1 MYILQAYGQLIKTI
15 FICNY
20 LLNLTLRQKI
30 NAQLNKGE
38 QLHNLRLYLWFGGDG
53 IIRKKQEKEQQ
64 VTARSLNLITNIV
77 LVWNTIYIQQIIK
90 QLRDE
95 GSHIDEDDLRRISP
109 APFEHINRL
118 GKYDFKD
125 EIRLENNGFRALR
138 IPGEEN

>member
-1 MYILQAYGQLIKTI
+1 MQLLEETGSAGVQLVKNNPVNETKSRTKVW
-15 FICNY
+15 
-20 LLNLTLRQKI
+20 LLS
-30 NAQLNKGE
+30 
-38 QLHNLRLYLWFGGDG
+38 FGGIRGSNSLD
-53 IIRKKQEKEQQ
+53 IRKKQEKEQQ

-77 LVWNTIYIQQIIK
+77 LVWNTIYIQIIK

-95 GSHIDEDDLRRISP
+95 GYHIDEDDLRRISP